1 MKLLDPS
8 ELKDILEDS
17 AILGSSIFQNSREF
31 NIFNTI
37 LSEAETYD
45 ASTFNFPVNAVR
57 VWGMQDGKKV
67 SSLEDIIDYMKFN
80 KIPSIKQAVDDV
92 CHENHIDKLALYISL
107 EGIMEAK
114 SRAAKASKTHKAV
127 AICKGCG
134 NPVTEC
140 TCSKSESADTA
151 EICKSC
157 QKPINECTCKK
168 TESSNPDIAMFN
180 NIMTM
185 VENCINNDIE
195 IVFKSEN
202 INESIELMA
211 ASMGVTLAKSALL
224 KKARKIVKELQD
236 TMSYAKYEYFNKK
249 FKMDKIS
256 HEAFNFATFPTIIG
270 TMTVDKID
278 VKDGKE
284 YISKLTSDITRKY
297 KGIINKAQWASH
309 TIGDKTY
316 FVIGL
321 TDKISSKAIGIGKT
335 VAHNVD
341 KANFKINKG

>member
-1 MKLLDPS
+1 MKLLNPS

-17 AILGSSIFQNSREF
+17 AILGSNLFQNSREF

-80 KIPSIKQAVDDV
+80 KIPSIKQAVDNV
-92 CHENHIDKLALYISL
+92 CHENNIDKLALYLSL
-107 EGIMEAK
+107 EGIVEAH
-114 SRAAKASKTHKAV
+114 SRAAKASKSHKSV

-151 EICKSC
+151 GICKSC

-185 VENCINNDIE
+185 VENCIDNDIE
-195 IVFKSEN
+195 IVFKTDN
-202 INESIELMA
+202 INESLTVMA
-211 ASMGVTLAKSALL
+211 ASMGVTLAKNSLV

-249 FKMDKIS
+249 FKMGKIS
-256 HEAFNFATFPTIIG
+256 QEAFNFVTFPTIIG
-270 TMTVDKID
+270 TMVVDKID

-284 YISKLTSDITRKY
+284 YISKLTSDITRRY
-297 KGIINKAQWASH
+297 KGIVNKAQWTSH

-316 FVIGL
+316 FVVGL
-321 TDKISSKAIGIGKT
+321 TDKITSKAIGTAKSIKYAMG
-335 VAHNVD
+335 
-341 KANFKINKG
+341 KANFKINKE

>member
-1 MKLLDPS
+1 MKLLNPS

-17 AILGSSIFQNSREF
+17 AILGSNLFQNSREF

-57 VWGMQDGKKV
+57 VWKMQDGKKV

-92 CHENHIDKLALYISL
+92 CHENHIDKLALYLSL
-107 EGIMEAK
+107 EGIVEAH
-114 SRAAKASKTHKAV
+114 SRAAKASKTHKSP

-151 EICKSC
+151 GICKSC

-185 VENCINNDIE
+185 VENCIDNDIE
-195 IVFKSEN
+195 IVFKTDN
-202 INESIELMA
+202 INESLDLRVMGITAAKGATLIKSNFLM
-211 ASMGVTLAKSALL
+211 
-224 KKARKIVKELQD
+224 KARTIVKKLQGNK
-236 TMSYAKYEYFNKK
+236 SYAKYEYFNNK
-249 FKMDKIS
+249 FKMGNIS
-256 HEAFNFATFPTIIG
+256 HELFNFVIFPIIIG
-270 TMTVDKID
+270 TMTVDKKYT
-278 VKDGKE
+278 KDGKE
-284 YISKLTSDITRKY
+284 YISKLTSDLNRRY
-297 KGIINKAQWASH
+297 KGIINKIQWISH

-316 FVIGL
+316 FVVGL
-321 TDKISSKAIGIGKT
+321 IDKLSAKAIGISKSI
-335 VAHNVD
+335 
-341 KANFKINKG
+341 ANKKSK